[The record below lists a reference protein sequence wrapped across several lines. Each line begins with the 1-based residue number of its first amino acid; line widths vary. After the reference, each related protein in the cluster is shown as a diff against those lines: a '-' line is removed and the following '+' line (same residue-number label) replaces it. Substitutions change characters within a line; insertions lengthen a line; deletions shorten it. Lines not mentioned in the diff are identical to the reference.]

1 MEKGQ
6 TSRKQNKEKFQKES
20 HSEIERKRR
29 ERMKLET
36 EFLHRQVPHS
46 QCKDKLSIFLAGAE
60 RLIHYNNK
68 LGKREYII
76 NDEEYS
82 RIVMNTINGFGIHIK
97 CSSGEILYEENSE
110 KVLDI
115 PQANFLGKTIYDLA
129 EPSTNTKQIISDN
142 LMLYGSEM
150 QQAKDGQLISRNFVI
165 GMRCGSG
172 IPVKNCVRGSDGQ
185 LYRFI
190 EFCGDIIYQSDN
202 NYPEGCHLFRGVCRP
217 LEMANPTVTDNT
229 KSNSQ
234 GNSFEKPTSPHK
246 TISPADHVTLRIGAN
261 NLLITEVVGNSLSIL
276 GWNAKDLFDKHV
288 EEFVTIPEQNIV
300 TQSIQETIENGSSTI
315 YINWLN
321 YEKTKSVYLKAVFT
335 AIQLNSF
342 LYCIVCK
349 LHSTES
355 ATLPQ
360 SKPEPHSPSDYSG
373 LQVSS
378 DETIPPFVWNDSFN
392 YTTTKIKPVEF
403 STGSHLKSNNSN
415 MPDTLSNVDE
425 HYVTIPKSHAD
436 GQFHSLGTPYRSVQ
450 DKNGQH
456 SLASNSTDNE
466 PTYISSQSKF
476 TETHQHP
483 VFALDSD
490 NMIPVEMNQTNNCK
504 YLPNNINDLEYNNTT
519 TDGQD
524 WRQLPL
530 NISFSSMLSESGL
543 PELFNPDYIKDLIRE
558 DITDL

>member
-1 MEKGQ
+1 M
-6 TSRKQNKEKFQKES
+6 F
-20 HSEIERKRR
+20 
-29 ERMKLET
+29 
-36 EFLHRQVPHS
+36 
-46 QCKDKLSIFLAGAE
+46 
-60 RLIHYNNK
+60 
-68 LGKREYII
+68 
-76 NDEEYS
+76 
-82 RIVMNTINGFGIHIK
+82 
-97 CSSGEILYEENSE
+97 
-110 KVLDI
+110 
-115 PQANFLGKTIYDLA
+115 
-129 EPSTNTKQIISDN
+129 
-142 LMLYGSEM
+142 YGSEM

-165 GMRCGSG
+165 AMRCGSG
-172 IPVKNCVRGSDGQ
+172 VPVKNCVRGSDGQ

-190 EFCGDIIYQSDN
+190 EFCGDIVYQSDN

-229 KSNSQ
+229 KPNSQ
-234 GNSFEKPTSPHK
+234 GNSFEKPTSPNK
-246 TISPADHVTLRIGAN
+246 TISSADHVTLRIGAN
-261 NLLITEVVGNSLSIL
+261 NLLITEVVGNSSSIL
-276 GWNAKDLFDKHV
+276 GWNAKDLLDKHV

-321 YEKTKSVYLKAVFT
+321 YGKTNSVYLKAVFA

-360 SKPEPHSPSDYSG
+360 CKPESQLPVYKSSDYSE

-378 DETIPPFVWNDSFN
+378 DETIPPFDWNDSFN
-392 YTTTKIKPVEF
+392 YNTTAKIKPSEF
-403 STGSHLKSNNSN
+403 STGSHLKSNNN
-415 MPDTLSNVDE
+415 TPICKPGILSNVDE

-436 GQFHSLGTPYRSVQ
+436 GEFHGLGTPYRPVQ
-450 DKNGQH
+450 EKNGQH
-456 SLASNSTDNE
+456 SLASNSTNNE
-466 PTYISSQSKF
+466 TTHIPPQSNF
-476 TETHQHP
+476 TETHQHS
-483 VFALDSD
+483 VFTLDSD
-490 NMIPVEMNQTNNCK
+490 NMIPVEMNETSNSK
-504 YLPNNINDLEYNNTT
+504 FLPNNIDDLEYSNTT

-543 PELFNPDYIKDLIRE
+543 PELFNPDYIKDLIKE